1 MEVHFLAI
9 HCKSLILCPVAFW
22 QISTFCNAFQRFW
35 HNSTLFV
42 YTLSWI
48 FHKPERMCLKVP
60 ITDSST
66 LSLRVAQTLRPLG
79 IIRSMRSYSILA
91 DCLQLI
97 WEQEDRLEAVQKEI
111 YEPVAEKHCSDWT
124 AIQSTIAGP
133 HRPPGAPTLPVCR
146 SWRATRW
153 TAAPVLYSSSKCCTT
168 ILHAADHFNLFI
180 ASSFSSSG
188 MWV

>member
-1 MEVHFLAI
+1 MEVHFLVI
-9 HCKSLILCPVAFW
+9 CHQSPILCPAAFQ
-22 QISTFCNAFQRFW
+22 QIPTFCNAFQRFW

-48 FHKPERMCLKVP
+48 FHKSERMCLKVP

-66 LSLRVAQTLRPLG
+66 LSLRIAQTLRPLG
-79 IIRSMRSYSILA
+79 IIRSMRSYSIIA
-91 DCLQLI
+91 DCLRLI
-97 WEQEDRLEAVQKEI
+97 WEQEDRLEMSRLLTSNAVTGRPFKA
-111 YEPVAEKHCSDWT
+111 PSGVPLR
-124 AIQSTIAGP
+124 P
-133 HRPPGAPTLPVCR
+133 HGTPTLPVCR
-146 SWRATRW
+146 SWLAIRW

-188 MWV
+188 M

>member
-1 MEVHFLAI
+1 LEVHFLAI

-124 AIQSTIAGP
+124 AIQSTIRRAAQTAWSTNPSRVQELAGYP
-133 HRPPGAPTLPVCR
+133 LDGCPSAVQFLEM
-146 SWRATRW
+146 
-153 TAAPVLYSSSKCCTT
+153 LYNDLARH
-168 ILHAADHFNLFI
+168 I
-180 ASSFSSSG
+180 
-188 MWV
+188 

>member
-1 MEVHFLAI
+1 MEVHFLVI
-9 HCKSLILCPVAFW
+9 CHQSPILCPAAFQ
-22 QISTFCNAFQRFW
+22 QIPTFCNAFQRFW

-48 FHKPERMCLKVP
+48 FHKSERMCLKVP

-66 LSLRVAQTLRPLG
+66 LSLRIAQTLRPLG
-79 IIRSMRSYSILA
+79 IIRSMRSYSIIA
-91 DCLQLI
+91 DCLRLI
-97 WEQEDRLEAVQKEI
+97 WEQEDRLEAVQKEV
-111 YEPVAEKHCSDWT
+111 YEPIADKHAVTGRPFRAPS
-124 AIQSTIAGP
+124 GVPRRP
-133 HRPPGAPTLPVCR
+133 HGTPTLPVCR
-146 SWRATRW
+146 SWLAIRW

-188 MWV
+188 M

>member
-35 HNSTLFV
+35 RNSTLFV

-111 YEPVAEKHCSDWT
+111 YDPVAEKHCSDWT

-133 HRPPGAPTLPVCR
+133 HRPHGTPTLPVCR
-146 SWRATRW
+146 SWLAIRW
-153 TAAPVLYSSSKCCTT
+153 TVAPVLYSSLRCCTMT
-168 ILHAADHFNLFI
+168 WCAADYFNLFM
-180 ASSFSSSG
+180 ASSFSSRG

>member
-79 IIRSMRSYSILA
+79 IIRSMRSYSTLPTA
-91 DCLQLI
+91 CGLSGNKRTGWRPSRKKSMNLLPKSTAMTGQPFKAPSAGLH
-97 WEQEDRLEAVQKEI
+97 RL
-111 YEPVAEKHCSDWT
+111 
-124 AIQSTIAGP
+124 
-133 HRPPGAPTLPVCR
+133 PGAPILPVCR

>member
-66 LSLRVAQTLRPLG
+66 LSLRIAQTLRPLG
-79 IIRSMRSYSILA
+79 IIRSMRPTACGLSGNRRTVWKLSRKRSMS
-91 DCLQLI
+91 
-97 WEQEDRLEAVQKEI
+97 RLLTSNAATGRLFKAPSV
-111 YEPVAEKHCSDWT
+111 
-124 AIQSTIAGP
+124 GP
-133 HRPPGAPTLPVCR
+133 HRPHGTPTLPVCR
-146 SWRATRW
+146 NWRATRW
-153 TAAPVLYSSSKCCTT
+153 TAAPALCSSLRCCTT
-168 ILHAADHFNLFI
+168 ILLVTYNIPQAAPL
-180 ASSFSSSG
+180 
-188 MWV
+188 

>member
-1 MEVHFLAI
+1 MEVHFLVI
-9 HCKSLILCPVAFW
+9 CHQSPILCPVTFQ
-22 QISTFCNAFQRFW
+22 QIPTFCNAFQRFW

-48 FHKPERMCLKVP
+48 FHKSERMCLKVP
-60 ITDSST
+60 ITDSSM
-66 LSLRVAQTLRPLG
+66 LALRIAQTLRPLG
-79 IIRSMRSYSILA
+79 IIRSMRSYSIIA
-91 DCLQLI
+91 DCLRLI
-97 WEQEDRLEAVQKEI
+97 WEQEDRLEAVQKEV
-111 YEPVAEKHCSDWT
+111 YEPIADKQCS
-124 AIQSTIAGP
+124 APSAGL
-133 HRPPGAPTLPVCR
+133 HRLPGAPILPVCR

-168 ILHAADHFNLFI
+168 ILHAADYFNLFI